1 MKYSEFIRENYEM
14 LLGIV
19 DHMHIGVW
27 ITDGEGQVLMVNNES
42 VKTGGLK
49 RDEVIGRNMRELI
62 EMGYIMESSALKA
75 ISSKREE
82 SVV

>member
-27 ITDGEGQVLMVNNES
+27 ITDG
-42 VKTGGLK
+42 
-49 RDEVIGRNMRELI
+49 
-62 EMGYIMESSALKA
+62 
-75 ISSKREE
+75 
-82 SVV
+82 

>member
-49 RDEVIGRNMRELI
+49 RD
-62 EMGYIMESSALKA
+62 
-75 ISSKREE
+75 
-82 SVV
+82 